1 MTDVK
6 AREIIKSKIESLEKT
21 WQFISLG
28 ESDEV
33 DALKYALSCMD
44 AVSSSKNY
52 IKGCEEV
59 QSSAISHAVKETAK
73 IVAYDHIK
81 NVMQEVNT
89 NV

>member
-1 MTDVK
+1 MTDTK
-6 AREIIKSKIESLEKT
+6 AKEIIKSKIESLEKT

-33 DALKYALSCMD
+33 DALKYALSCID
-44 AVSSSKNY
+44 AVSTVKGY

-59 QSSAISHAVKETAK
+59 QSSDNSPAVKETAK